1 MKILVTGAAGFIGFH
16 LSQALLARGDEVI
29 GFDNL
34 NAYYDPTL
42 KEARLKILQSHQ
54 NFSFTK
60 GDILD
65 RSAVAAVMKG
75 CDRVVHL
82 AALAGVRYAYDHPE
96 EYVDTNIKGFFNVID
111 EVRLQKI
118 DGLIYASTSSVYGG
132 NTTFPSSENDMVD
145 NQVSLYGM
153 NKKANENMAHVYHA
167 LYGTKVTGL
176 RFFTVYGP
184 YGRPDMALF
193 MFTDSLLKGEKLNVF
208 NEGKMQR
215 DFTYV
220 DDIVSGIV
228 ASIDKNYDE
237 EIFNLGCGQTEELMD
252 YIRLIEETVGTKA
265 TFNFL
270 PMQKGDALKSA
281 ADISKA
287 QKMLGYEPKTLIKH
301 GVPKFVEWYRLY
313 YNL

>member
-1 MKILVTGAAGFIGFH
+1 MKIFVTGAAGFIGFH
-16 LSQALLARGDEVI
+16 LCQALLARGDEVV
-29 GFDNL
+29 GYDNM

-42 KEARLKILQSHQ
+42 KEARLKILNGHDG
-54 NFSFTK
+54 FSFTK

-65 RSAVAAVMKG
+65 RPMLAAAMKG
-75 CDRVVHL
+75 ADRVVHL

-96 EYVDTNIKGFFNVID
+96 EYVDVNMKGFFNVID
-111 EVRLQKI
+111 EVRLQGV
-118 DGLIYASTSSVYGG
+118 DGLVYASTSSVYGG
-132 NTTFPSSENDMVD
+132 NTKFPSSEDDMVD
-145 NQVSLYGM
+145 DQVSLYGM

-193 MFTDSLLKGEKLNVF
+193 LFTEKLLKGETLPIF

-220 DDIVSGIV
+220 EDIVSGVV
-228 ASIDKNYDE
+228 AAIDKNYPE

-252 YIRLIEETVGTKA
+252 YVRMVEESVGKKA
-265 TFNFL
+265 SFEFL

-287 QKMLGYEPKTLIKH
+287 KRMLGYEPKTQIKD
-301 GVPKFVEWYRLY
+301 GVPRFVAWYREY
-313 YNL
+313 YGA

>member
-16 LSQALLARGDEVI
+16 LCQSLLARGDEIV
-29 GFDNL
+29 GFDNM

-42 KEARLKILQSHQ
+42 KEARLKILQEHPK
-54 NFSFTK
+54 FSFTK

-65 RSAVAAVMKG
+65 RSAVATVMKG

-111 EVRLQKI
+111 EVRLQGV
-118 DGLIYASTSSVYGG
+118 DGLVYASTSSVYGG
-132 NTTFPSSENDMVD
+132 NEKFPSSEDDMVD
-145 NQVSLYGM
+145 DQVSLYGM

-193 MFTDSLLKGEKLNVF
+193 LFTEKLLKGEKLPVF

-228 ASIDKNYDE
+228 AAIDKNYDE
-237 EIFNLGCGQTEELMD
+237 EIFNLGCGKTEELMD
-252 YIRLIEETVGTKA
+252 YIRMVEESVGKKA
-265 TFNFL
+265 DMEFL

-287 QKMLGYEPKTLIKH
+287 RKMLGYDPKTTIDV
-301 GVPKFVEWYRLY
+301 GVPTFVQWYKDY
-313 YNL
+313 YGA